1 MKNENNFKEYE
12 RTSKELSKENKLLR
26 SQIVFLENELRY
38 IKYMILNLYI
48 KIKIY
53 LNRKFKNDGNFDNE
67 KRNQEFQI
75 YLEKIKRQ
83 HEKEIEEI
91 CKNNDLEKESLATTI
106 FALQNE
112 LSKNEND
119 NSGILRKENIKLN
132 KIINEMKK
140 NYSEEVFEFFN
151 FEIKID

>member
-1 MKNENNFKEYE
+1 M
-12 RTSKELSKENKLLR
+12 SKENKLLR
-26 SQIVFLENELRY
+26 SQIVFLENELRF
-38 IKYMILNLYI
+38 LN
-48 KIKIY
+48 KINLIFLWKFFV
-53 LNRKFKNDGNFDNE
+53 NRKFKNDGNFDNE

-132 KIINEMKK
+132 KISFFIYIN
-140 NYSEEVFEFFN
+140 
-151 FEIKID
+151 

>member
-1 MKNENNFKEYE
+1 M
-12 RTSKELSKENKLLR
+12 SKENKLLR
-26 SQIVFLENELRY
+26 SQIVFLENELRF
-38 IKYMILNLYI
+38 LN
-48 KIKIY
+48 KINLIFLWKFFV
-53 LNRKFKNDGNFDNE
+53 NRKFKNDGNFDNE

-140 NYSEEVFEFFN
+140 NYSEEVFKN
-151 FEIKID
+151 L